1 MKFSLKPC
9 LKSLLYL
16 SNQCC
21 EILQKYIKPKTK
33 KGNKVVKNDFTKA
46 VSQDFSK
53 TKKKKKNIFLKIGK
67 KLKRAEIEK

>member
-53 TKKKKKNIFLKIGK
+53 TKKKTIFLKIGK
-67 KLKRAEIEK
+67 KLKRSEIEK

>member
-46 VSQDFSK
+46 VSQDFFK
-53 TKKKKKNIFLKIGK
+53 TKKNIFFKIGK
-67 KLKRAEIEK
+67 KLKWSEIEK

>member
-21 EILQKYIKPKTK
+21 EILQKYIKPKTG
-33 KGNKVVKNDFTKA
+33 GNKVVKNDFTKA

-53 TKKKKKNIFLKIGK
+53 TKKKQKHFFKNRKKIKTV
-67 KLKRAEIEK
+67 